1 MSDLMFP
8 KPKWKKKKKRHP
20 PSILP
25 SDKHICYL
33 CALEGDY
40 RPKITEEHHVFYG
53 GGLRKV
59 SEENGFKVYLCRDH
73 HKDGPRAAHNCRE
86 TRELLCR
93 IFQRKYEETHTR
105 EEFRALG
112 IKNYLEDEDGDGVV
126 NPAIVKI
133 KVEGDGNEVN

>member
-1 MSDLMFP
+1 MP
-8 KPKWKKKKKRHP
+8 TGRHP
-20 PSILP
+20 PAAVHGRTSRILWW
-25 SDKHICYL
+25 
-33 CALEGDY
+33 
-40 RPKITEEHHVFYG
+40 RT
-53 GGLRKV
+53 
-59 SEENGFKVYLCRDH
+59 ENGFKVYLCRDH
-73 HKDGPRAAHNCRE
+73 HKDGSRAAHNCRE

>member
-1 MSDLMFP
+1 MDTVKGECF
-8 KPKWKKKKKRHP
+8 
-20 PSILP
+20 
-25 SDKHICYL
+25 L
-33 CALEGDY
+33 CRLEGIRRQQY
-40 RPKITEEHHVFYG
+40 TEEHHVFYG